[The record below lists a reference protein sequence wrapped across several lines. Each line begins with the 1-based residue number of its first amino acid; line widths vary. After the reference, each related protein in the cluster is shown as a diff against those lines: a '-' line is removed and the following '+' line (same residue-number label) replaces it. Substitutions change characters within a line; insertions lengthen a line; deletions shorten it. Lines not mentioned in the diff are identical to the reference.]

1 MVEAFRESAARHWID
16 AMLLEDNQ
24 RFANANQ
31 LVGFAAECAIKT
43 ALSELQSFAPN
54 GALASCYRAHIDKLW
69 A

>member
-1 MVEAFRESAARHWID
+1 
-16 AMLLEDNQ
+16 MLLEDNQ